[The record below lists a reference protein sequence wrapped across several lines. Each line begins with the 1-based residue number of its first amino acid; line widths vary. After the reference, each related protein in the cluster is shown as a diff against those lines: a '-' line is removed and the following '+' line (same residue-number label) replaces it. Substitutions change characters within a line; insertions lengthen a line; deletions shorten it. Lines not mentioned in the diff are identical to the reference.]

1 MSESNPSDRDLFT
14 PGALLLGGGALA
26 FLGAHW
32 IRERLAH
39 LADLIARTPPAP
51 PPVGAATPIAAPPPA
66 PVPAAAPAAP
76 AEPPASPEA
85 PAPVPSS
92 TPAAST
98 PSGAVSRK
106 FDALFQRYGAG
117 LPIDF
122 LRSLA
127 SRESGLNPA
136 ERSGPAWGLMQI
148 VEVVRQDFNRR
159 HGTHYSREHLL
170 DPAINVAIGTDLLR
184 LIVGSYARNHA
195 DVTNLRTDWRNPR
208 FVELVVFG
216 WNAGFSEGGGV
227 GRVVRHLKARG
238 IRDIT
243 IDTVYQ
249 HAKAAGASRH
259 LSNEAKVRWCKGVT
273 ALYQRERARSERDPN
288 TFPVG

>member
-1 MSESNPSDRDLFT
+1 MSQPVTPDRDLFT

-26 FLGAHW
+26 FLGARW
-32 IRERLAH
+32 IRERLGR
-39 LADLIARTPPAP
+39 LADRIARKPWPPL
-51 PPVGAATPIAAPPPA
+51 PVAAASPIAAPPSEPA
-66 PVPAAAPAAP
+66 PAT
-76 AEPPASPEA
+76 A
-85 PAPVPSS
+85 PAPVAAPQDPTASS
-92 TPAAST
+92 PEAPAAST
-98 PSGAVSRK
+98 PSGAVPRT
-106 FDALFQRYGAG
+106 FDALFQRYAGG
-117 LPIDF
+117 LPVDF
-122 LRSLA
+122 LRALA
-127 SRESGLNPA
+127 SRESGLKPG

-159 HGTHYSREHLL
+159 HGTHYTREHLL
-170 DPAINVAIGTDLLR
+170 DPAINVAIATDLLR
-184 LIVGSYARNHA
+184 LIVAGYARNHA
-195 DVTNLRTDWRNPR
+195 DVPNLRTDWRNPR

-249 HAKAAGASRH
+249 HARAAGASRH

-273 ALYQRERARSERDPN
+273 ALYLRERARSERDPN
-288 TFPVG
+288 SSPVGVT